1 MTEELNSLVRSAYS
15 AVREAVL
22 ERRLLPGE
30 RVTVRPFAERLGIS
44 PTPVKAA
51 LAILERE
58 GFLVARKH
66 AGYFVAALTAADM
79 RDIYELRSA
88 IDALAARD
96 VARTRHPELLARL
109 GELLEGQRAALAAG
123 DVETYGDLD
132 REFHALIWHGS
143 ANRRLTAIA
152 DLLSAQLRLGHNLTT
167 AVPGRPQAGLE
178 EHGEIMDAL
187 LSGDTSAAE
196 HATRRHVAQVIR
208 ALEKVLPEQGGR
220 PSAGG
225 GLGGEV
231 EREAQVQVGDG
242 QQPGHAHARGGQP

>member
-1 MTEELNSLVRSAYS
+1 MTEPATELDSLVRSAYE

-30 RVTVRPFAERLGIS
+30 RVTVRPFAERLGMS

-66 AGYFVAALTAADM
+66 SGYFVAEFTVGDM

-88 IDALAARD
+88 IDALAARGI
-96 VARTRHPELLARL
+96 ARTRPAALLARL
-109 GELLEGQRAALAAG
+109 GELFEGQRTALDAG
-123 DVETYGDLD
+123 DVETYARLD

-143 ANRRLTAIA
+143 ANRRLTAVA
-152 DLLSAQLRLGHNLTT
+152 DLLGAQLRLGHNLTI

-187 LSGDTSAAE
+187 LAGDTAAAE
-196 HATRRHVAQVIR
+196 QATRRHVAQVIR
-208 ALEKVLPEQGGR
+208 ALERVLPRQPREE
-220 PSAGG
+220 AG
-225 GLGGEV
+225 
-231 EREAQVQVGDG
+231 A
-242 QQPGHAHARGGQP
+242 